1 VSGGWAG
8 GAKPQGRGG
17 QDGDWGRGV
26 WRLCRLRWIGFLS
39 PIDANP
45 DSDKAAAHDLA
56 MVRVSFVEV
65 EPLKSALPP

>member
-1 VSGGWAG
+1 
-8 GAKPQGRGG
+8 
-17 QDGDWGRGV
+17 V